1 MFVEIEGLVHVAG
14 ITLMGQGG
22 VQVPGSIGASVVDVD
37 GIVLGAVNGHGQ
49 VEGRA
54 QGGLQGSGHIFN
66 AACVILDGREILCAL
81 FPQVLQNLVGIGEG
95 EGVGVQF
102 FCQGGIFGQQLIHG
116 SQVIH
121 HLIAHGFFQGRNILI
136 GSAGICV
143 HQVLVIFLALG
154 EVIQP
159 FIIGSGAF
167 QGSQPLDQLLVCGH
181 EVFVNGS
188 MVPGNEILLFLLCQ
202 SLHLLQTLRKCFRH
216 EAVVRVQKIGVAG
229 IEDTVDDRVAQPQP
243 GIGFFLLK
251 GNDAVIVGV
260 NGGQEGKV
268 ILHIL
273 FTVKYILG
281 QKYGKLRLYAQ
292 GGGKGLVVELQSFT
306 VQHGI

>member
-1 MFVEIEGLVHVAG
+1 MFVEIEGLVHVAW
-14 ITLMGQGG
+14 ITLVGQGG
-22 VQVPGSIGASVVDVD
+22 VQVPGSVGASVVDVD

-54 QGGLQGSGHIFN
+54 QSGFQGSGYIFN

-95 EGVGVQF
+95 EGVQF
-102 FCQGGIFGQQLIHG
+102 FRQGGIFSQQFIHG

-121 HLIAHGFFQGRNILI
+121 HLAAHGFFQGRDILI
-136 GSAGICV
+136 GSAGIRI

-159 FIIGSGAF
+159 LIVGSGAF
-167 QGSQPLDQLLVCGH
+167 QGSQSLNQPLVCRH

-202 SLHLLQTLRKCFRH
+202 SLHLLQTLRKCFCH

-229 IEDTVDDRVAQPQP
+229 FEDTVDDRVAQPQS
-243 GIGFFLLK
+243 GIGLFLFK
-251 GNDAVIVGV
+251 GDDAVIVGV
-260 NGGQEGKV
+260 NGG
-268 ILHIL
+268 
-273 FTVKYILG
+273 
-281 QKYGKLRLYAQ
+281 
-292 GGGKGLVVELQSFT
+292 
-306 VQHGI
+306 